1 MQNELEGRKGE
12 GILLLINKD
21 SNYGLSSYQPITEDH
36 RHYKYYMRYKEQLE
50 KDPDFCM
57 LLSDGTS
64 LTRKQTEAFI
74 HCMGCKAE
82 KINNFERYCSLCSEY
97 WRKIKD

>member
-21 SNYGLSSYQPITEDH
+21 SNYGLSSYQPIEEGH
-36 RHYKYYMRYKEQLE
+36 HRYKRYMLYKELFE
-50 KDPDFCM
+50 ENPDFCM
-57 LLSDGTS
+57 LLFDGTS
-64 LTRKQTEAFI
+64 LTRKQTEAYV

-82 KINNFERYCSLCSEY
+82 KINNFERYCSLCSDY